1 MECNPSGSCWCMK
14 LPYRLEIEGD
24 ECLGP
29 IELVNEI
36 KSKYNLTY
44 NNFLYIELHINHLL
58 FLFILIHLNK

>member
-36 KSKYNLTY
+36 KSKYNLTKEEVDK
-44 NNFLYIELHINHLL
+44 LIYIINEE
-58 FLFILIHLNK
+58 NKSI